1 MRRAEKTKTW
11 AAGSL
16 EDQVSNLV
24 KNWEKEASYKLRSSE
39 WRTIDPVK
47 YRFSCN
53 GGPEVL
59 CLEHRRAGVRRPCA
73 PRL

>member
-1 MRRAEKTKTW
+1 MALTMRRVRRAEKTKTW

-24 KNWEKEASYKLRSSE
+24 KNWKKEASYKLRSSE

-53 GGPEVL
+53 GGPEVPPAL
-59 CLEHRRAGVRRPCA
+59 AVRRCFV
-73 PRL
+73 